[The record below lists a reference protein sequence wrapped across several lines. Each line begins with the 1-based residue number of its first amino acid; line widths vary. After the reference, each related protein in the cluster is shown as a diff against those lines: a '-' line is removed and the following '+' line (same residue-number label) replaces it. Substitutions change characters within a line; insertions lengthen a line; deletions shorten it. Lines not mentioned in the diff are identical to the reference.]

1 MTTKFNFVAGRY
13 PVEFIKR
20 VLSEIDSGQ
29 YTAASARHAYRITG
43 KMTVYNWVKNRHK
56 YSSAILAPNEIVNEI
71 EKEMEELNPE
81 DLQKELIRL
90 QKEVEYFKHKSEA
103 YAMMIA
109 LAEEQLKVVIK
120 KKSGAKQS
128 KK

>member
-1 MTTKFNFVAGRY
+1 VAGRY
-13 PVEFIKR
+13 PVEFIQR

-43 KMTVYNWVKNRHK
+43 KMTVYNWLKNRDK
-56 YSSAILAPNEIVNEI
+56 YSSGILTPNEIV
-71 EKEMEELNPE
+71 KEMEELNPD
-81 DLQKELIRL
+81 DLQNEIIRL